1 MNADAAPVRTSQQA
15 TRAVFFDVD
24 FTLIY
29 PGPAFQGTGYR
40 DFCAQHGVDVDPLT
54 FDRAVA
60 GASALLALHSESG
73 AYDPE
78 IFVQYTQRIIEGM
91 GGVGSGVE
99 RAARDIYDQWA
110 ACHHFEMYEEVPE
123 VLRALHANG
132 FKIGLISNTQRS
144 LTTFQTH
151 FALEG
156 LFHVTLSSF
165 DHGYMKPH
173 PSILATALERA
184 DVAPSEAVMVGD
196 SVPADVEGAR
206 RLGMRAVLVSR
217 SGQQPACPDG
227 VPVIRSLR
235 ELPPLL

>member
-1 MNADAAPVRTSQQA
+1 MAV
-15 TRAVFFDVD
+15 RAVFFDVD

-60 GASALLALHSESG
+60 SASSLLALQSEG
-73 AYDPE
+73 GVYDAD

-91 GGVGSGVE
+91 GGTGPGVA

-123 VLRALHANG
+123 VLRALHAAG
-132 FKIGLISNTQRS
+132 LKIGLISNTQRS

-173 PSILATALERA
+173 PSIFETALQRA
-184 DVAPSEAVMVGD
+184 EVAPNQAVMVGD

-206 RLGMRAVLVSR
+206 RLGMRAILVSR
-217 SGQQPACPDG
+217 SGQQPACPAD